1 MSDTK
6 KILND
11 AIASL
16 KSDDAVGLKKHVT
29 HALLLKIRKAIKTKK
44 KELSKK
50 LFRKLKVWN

>member
-16 KSDDAVGLKKHVT
+16 KGDDAVGLKKHVT
-29 HALLLKIRKAIKTKK
+29 NALLIKIRKAIKNKK

-50 LFRKLKVWN
+50 LFRKLKV

>member
-11 AIASL
+11 AITSL

-29 HALLLKIRKAIKTKK
+29 QALLLKIRKAIKDKK

-50 LFRKLKVWN
+50 LFRKLKI

>member
-11 AIASL
+11 AISSL
-16 KSDDAVGLKKHVT
+16 RTDDAAGLKKHVT
-29 HALLLKIRKAIKTKK
+29 HALLIKIRKAIKNKK

-50 LFRKLKVWN
+50 LFRKLKV